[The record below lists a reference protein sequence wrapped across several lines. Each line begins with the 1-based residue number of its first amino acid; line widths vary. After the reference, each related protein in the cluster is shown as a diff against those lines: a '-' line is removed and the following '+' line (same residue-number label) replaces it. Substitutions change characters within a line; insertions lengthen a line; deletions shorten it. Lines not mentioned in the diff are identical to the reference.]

1 MFSHGSN
8 VPIISDKAQ
17 KIFLQVWFSCFVCKF
32 STLWSDLNRISSND
46 QTGEYKSMPGPHDSK
61 IHVFDE
67 TKEQPG
73 AFNQELEVSCPPL
86 LKV

>member
-1 MFSHGSN
+1 
-8 VPIISDKAQ
+8 
-17 KIFLQVWFSCFVCKF
+17 
-32 STLWSDLNRISSND
+32 
-46 QTGEYKSMPGPHDSK
+46 MPGPHDSK